1 MKSCED
7 FAMGDFEENFEC
19 VHNKTGG
26 VGYEEKVIFVS
37 FSLCGLLT
45 LTLAK
50 NEKNLN
56 EA

>member
-26 VGYEEKVIFVS
+26 VGYEEKVIF
-37 FSLCGLLT
+37 LT
-45 LTLAK
+45 LTLVK